1 VDDGAAG
8 LEAVARESDGA
19 QAAAHLLTALKNAQL
34 RSTEG
39 AGVAGEEEG
48 GGGVED
54 ATADGES
61 RLAAGRARRARDP
74 RALGGE
80 SWLGGGG
87 RAGGGILGGGCLP
100 SGGILGGGVS

>member
-87 RAGGGILGGGCLP
+87 RAAGSSEAVVCRAAGSSAAG
-100 SGGILGGGVS
+100 